1 MLRKLFSVSLAMV
14 MLLCC
19 VGFVL
24 AAPNSTNKYLS
35 GSTHHMKETLIQ
47 VDSNP
52 EHSVENS
59 TGECWFFKHDQIPLS
74 ARLTRPNHSPSGLI
88 LRWLNFDVY
97 RLNDDGSNGELIFH
111 NRKHTDFYGGPG
123 KTEVK
128 LLPGKYKL
136 VVTYNG
142 NRKYHSASRTV
153 YMYVMT

>member
-19 VGFVL
+19 VGSVL

-35 GSTHHMKETLIQ
+35 GSTHHLKETFIQ
-47 VDSNP
+47 VDSNN
-52 EHSVENS
+52 EHSVLNS
-59 TGECWFFKHDQIPLS
+59 TGECWIFNHEQIPLS
-74 ARLTRPNHSPSGLI
+74 AWLNTNQRCMI
-88 LRWLNFDVY
+88 LRWLNFDIY

-111 NRKHTDFYGGPG
+111 DRKRTDFFGGPA

-136 VVTYNG
+136 VVSYNG
-142 NRKYHSASRTV
+142 NYKYRPASRTV